1 MLTSQNME
9 NSFGDTIRR
18 LREEQNLFLRE
29 LSARLEVDMSLLSKI
44 EHNKR
49 IAKKELVQKLAKVL
63 NVNYEELLII
73 WFSDKIVNELKNE
86 NNIEKILKIAEQ
98 KIKNG
103 KE

>member
-1 MLTSQNME
+1 ME
-9 NSFGDTIRR
+9 NSFGDTIRK

-63 NVNYEELLII
+63 SINYEELLII

-86 NNIEKILKIAEQ
+86 NNIEKILRIAEQ

-103 KE
+103 KK

>member
-1 MLTSQNME
+1 ME
-9 NSFGDTIRR
+9 NSFGDTIRK

-29 LSARLEVDMSLLSKI
+29 LSARLEVDTSLLSKI

-63 NVNYEELLII
+63 SVNYEELLII

-103 KE
+103 K

>member
-1 MLTSQNME
+1 ME
-9 NSFGDTIRR
+9 NSFGDTIRK

-29 LSARLEVDMSLLSKI
+29 LSARLEVDTSLLSKI

-49 IAKKELVQKLAKVL
+49 IAKKELVQKLAKIL
-63 NVNYEELLII
+63 NANYEELLII

-86 NNIEKILKIAEQ
+86 NNIEEILKIAEQ

-103 KE
+103 K